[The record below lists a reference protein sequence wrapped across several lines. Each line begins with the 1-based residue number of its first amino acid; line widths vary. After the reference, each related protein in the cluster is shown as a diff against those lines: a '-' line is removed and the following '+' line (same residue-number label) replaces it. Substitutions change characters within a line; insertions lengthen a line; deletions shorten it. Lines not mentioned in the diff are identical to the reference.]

1 MTMAE
6 GFAVDA
12 STGRAYAI
20 ERCFNGTTNGTAV
33 YELLR
38 DFDSDSPAGGARYIG
53 FVPYVVAR
61 LAINSLGEAY
71 VLGPK
76 PPGGVNDLHLHRLD
90 LTTAQTW
97 SIGPTG
103 LSTPS
108 TVVSASV
115 RDLAFDSNDHL
126 WAMVRRYGPPNYQ
139 EYYELHRI
147 DTTTGLST
155 AISTLQV
162 APNQGVFGL
171 AFLPAPDFAPYCTA
185 KVNSLGCSPSVSAEG
200 YPSVSAP
207 WGFDVRCTNLR
218 SQSNG
223 TLVFGLSGRA
233 TLPFRGGSLC
243 VQPPLVRTGLQS
255 SNGSTTPDCS
265 GVWTLDFNTW
275 ISNHIALPAG
285 VTVQAQW
292 IGRDSGFFPPLDW
305 TLSNALEFTLL
316 P

>member
-1 MTMAE
+1 MTGQV
-6 GFAVDA
+6 GFAYDFSA
-12 STGRAYAI
+12 SKAYTI
-20 ERCFNGTTNGTAV
+20 ENCFNGMTNGTAV
-33 YELLR
+33 YELLS
-38 DFDSDSPAGGARYIG
+38 DFDSDNPAGGARYIG
-53 FVPYVVAR
+53 FVPYWVQR
-61 LAINSLGEAY
+61 FAINSQREAY

-76 PPGGVNDLHLHRLD
+76 PAGGANDLYLHRLD
-90 LTTAQTW
+90 LDAAQTW
-97 SIGPTG
+97 AIGPTG
-103 LSTPS
+103 LQTPS
-108 TVVSASV
+108 TQVRAHV

-126 WAMVRRYGPPNYQ
+126 WAMVQIYGPPNHQ

-155 AISTLQV
+155 SISTLQV
-162 APNQGVFGL
+162 GPNQGVWGL

-200 YPSVSAP
+200 SPSVSAP

-223 TLVFGLSGRA
+223 VLVFGLSGRA
-233 TLPFRGGSLC
+233 TLPFHGGALC

-255 SNGSTTPDCS
+255 SNGSPNPDCS

-275 ISNHIALPAG
+275 IHQHVALPAG

-292 IGRDSGFFPPLDW
+292 IGRDSGFLPPLDW
-305 TLSNALEFTLL
+305 TLSSALEFTLL